1 MPCLGLLERLQLLE
15 RAVRAAAAAAPRAAA
30 DEAEVEGEEEV
41 AETGSERL

>member
-15 RAVRAAAAAAPRAAA
+15 RAVRAAAAAPRAAA